1 MLLLIARK
9 DLYVVEV
16 LDRALVGGLDNQLF
30 EEGGREVGGV
40 GARGGAD

>member
-9 DLYVVEV
+9 DLYVVEI
-16 LDRALVGGLDNQLF
+16 LDRALVGRFDNQLF
-30 EEGGREVGGV
+30 EECGGEVGGV